1 MSRGGHKARYPLLAD
16 EELMGLVGA
25 GDAGAYAILYDRYS
39 YSVYSLARKLTGEK
53 EAAEDLAQDA
63 FIKVWQSA
71 GSYRAERG
79 GVRPWILTV
88 VRNRNLDLLRAQATR
103 RRKQEKIVASAQRSQ
118 PTEAFTEA
126 WRTVRVGRGR
136 QALEVIPQ
144 EQNQVL
150 ALAHFSGLTY
160 AEIAERLRLPLGTVK
175 GRMRL
180 GLERLRNDCELRKI
194 ALV

>member
-1 MSRGGHKARYPLLAD
+1 VSRGGHKARYPLLAD

-25 GDAGAYAILYDRYS
+25 GDAGAYGILYDRYS
-39 YSVYSLARKLTGEK
+39 HSAYWLARKLTGEK
-53 EAAEDLAQDA
+53 EAAADLAQDA
-63 FIKVWQSA
+63 FIYVWQSA

-88 VRNRNLDLLRAQATR
+88 VRNCNLDLLRAQATR

-126 WRTVRVGRGR
+126 WRTVRVGRVR
-136 QALEVIPQ
+136 QALKAIPQ

-160 AEIAERLRLPLGTVK
+160 AEIAERLRVPLGTVK

>member
-1 MSRGGHKARYPLLAD
+1 MSRGGHKAGYPLLAD
-16 EELMGLVGA
+16 EDRMGLVGA
-25 GDAGAYAILYDRYS
+25 GDAGAYAILYYRHS
-39 YSVYSLARKLTGEK
+39 HCVYSLARKLTGEK

-126 WRTVRVGRGR
+126 WRNVRVGRVR

>member
-1 MSRGGHKARYPLLAD
+1 VSRGGHKARYPLLAD
-16 EELMGLVGA
+16 EDLMGLVGA
-25 GDAGAYAILYDRYS
+25 GDAGAYAILYDRHS
-39 YSVYSLARKLTGEK
+39 HSVYSLARKLTGKK

-88 VRNRNLDLLRAQATR
+88 VRNRNLNLLRAQATR

-126 WRTVRVGRGR
+126 WRTVRVGRVR

-180 GLERLRNDCELRKI
+180 GLEKLRNDCELRKI
-194 ALV
+194 ASG

>member
-16 EELMGLVGA
+16 EDLMGLVGA
-25 GDAGAYAILYDRYS
+25 GDAGAYAILYDRHS
-39 YSVYSLARKLTGEK
+39 HSVYSLARKLTGEK

>member
-126 WRTVRVGRGR
+126 WRTVRVGRVR
-136 QALEVIPQ
+136 QALEAIPQ

-160 AEIAERLRLPLGTVK
+160 AEIADRLRVP
-175 GRMRL
+175 L